1 MLKPSDRNFMMDKI
15 GHREM
20 LSYEED
26 TVDSDDEGHS
36 DDDDEEEATDEDD
49 DTTEEW
55 LLGWLSTNWF
65 CFTPKMLIVEYA
77 LIKICS
83 IKKIVL

>member
-1 MLKPSDRNFMMDKI
+1 MITSNSSGSHTSIAPVMLKPSDHNFMMDKI

-49 DTTEEW
+49 DTTEE
-55 LLGWLSTNWF
+55 
-65 CFTPKMLIVEYA
+65 
-77 LIKICS
+77 
-83 IKKIVL
+83 